1 MTRGEFEK
9 LTERYRTGK
18 CSPDEIA
25 FVERWVEMNGRLHDA
40 DLVFDS
46 ENEAEKTGAEI
57 WKNIRKQTEEPKQRR
72 FPVSRWI
79 NAAGVAAACV
89 ACAVMIW
96 NSGHFTKKNRQA
108 EPDMVGVE
116 TMNASQNQQRIV
128 LPDSSVVTLAQGAG
142 IVTSERYGEGTRTVR
157 LTGEAFFEVRP
168 NRKVPFLV
176 YSGDLVTEV
185 LGTSFAIRPE
195 TGKKTI
201 EVSVV
206 TGKVSVYSSEKDRNQ
221 RRSGVIITPNQ
232 KVVYDVEKKT
242 IREDIVDHPK
252 MVKETPELSFNFD
265 EVVVREVL
273 STLQQAYETEIVVGN
288 PELNECVFT
297 GNLSGYG
304 LFKQLDYVCDVL
316 GATYEIRGTTIFL
329 NGEACGSSR

>member
-18 CSPDEIA
+18 CSPEEIA

-72 FPVSRWI
+72 FRVSRWI

-89 ACAVMIW
+89 ACVVLIW
-96 NSGHFTKKNRQA
+96 NSGHFTKKNGQT

-265 EVVVREVL
+265 EVVLREVL

-316 GATYEIRGTTIFL
+316 GANYEIRGTTIFL